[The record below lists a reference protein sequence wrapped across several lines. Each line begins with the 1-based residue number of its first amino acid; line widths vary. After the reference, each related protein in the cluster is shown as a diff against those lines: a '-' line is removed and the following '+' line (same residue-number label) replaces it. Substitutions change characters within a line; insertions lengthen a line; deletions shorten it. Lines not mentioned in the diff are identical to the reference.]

1 MRSAT
6 EVEAIR
12 EEKLLL
18 GQVIERFE
26 NEALKPIIDR
36 VLSTSE
42 RSGLLP
48 EPPESLGEGGQDL
61 EVQFVST
68 LAIAQRAA
76 GTVPMERAMQF
87 IGELSGVIPEAQVSI
102 NWPEFM
108 YRYLRDI
115 GVPLEAVNSV
125 DDMEDAIEEMKAS
138 QEAQE
143 ATATAG
149 QAAQGAQV
157 LSQTD
162 VGGGLNALEA
172 ITSG

>member
-1 MRSAT
+1 
-6 EVEAIR
+6 
-12 EEKLLL
+12 
-18 GQVIERFE
+18 
-26 NEALKPIIDR
+26 
-36 VLSTSE
+36 
-42 RSGLLP
+42 
-48 EPPESLGEGGQDL
+48 
-61 EVQFVST
+61 
-68 LAIAQRAA
+68 
-76 GTVPMERAMQF
+76 
-87 IGELSGVIPEAQVSI
+87 
-102 NWPEFM
+102 M